1 MSNIIVN
8 GPAKLHGNIKVGGCK
23 NAALPIITAT
33 LLTRGVSRLSNVPDI
48 TDIRN
53 LLKIIE
59 KLDGK
64 VTFKNNVLLIDT
76 TKINGKD
83 PDASLVK
90 KFRASILLLGPMLT
104 RTSQVNI
111 PAPGG
116 CIIGN
121 RPLDYIFNALEKLG
135 VTIEEKGETYTF
147 HSEKL
152 KGADIVLDLMS
163 VTATENTIM
172 AASLAEGTT
181 RLSLA
186 ACESHVQD
194 LCHFLN
200 KMGARISGIGTNKLT
215 IEGVKELK
223 PATYKIISDE
233 IEAGTYIVAAAATG
247 SEIKIENIDPQK
259 MDYSIF
265 SKLKEAGV
273 NLELGKNFIKVKKS
287 VKIKPVNIW
296 TAPSPHFPSDLQAPF
311 SVLMTQADGSSLIH
325 ETMYEGRLNHLK
337 ELKKMGADA
346 SILDP
351 HRAVI
356 MGPTALYG
364 KNITTLDLRAGATL
378 IVAAL
383 IANGKSNIKNADI
396 IDRGYENI
404 VEKLSN
410 IGADIKRIGN

>member
-1 MSNIIVN
+1 MSKIVIN
-8 GPAKLHGNIKVGGCK
+8 GPAKLHGSVKVSGCK

-33 LLTRGVSRLSNVPDI
+33 LLTRGVSKLHNVPDI
-48 TDIRN
+48 TDIHN

-59 KLDGK
+59 NLDGK
-64 VTFKNNVLLIDT
+64 VKFKDNTLEIDT

-83 PDASLVK
+83 PDFNLVK
-90 KFRASILLLGPMLT
+90 KFRASILLLGPLLT
-104 RTSQVNI
+104 RVNKVKI

-121 RPLDYIFNALEKLG
+121 RPLNDHFEAFEQLGATITENGDIYTLTAEKLEG
-135 VTIEEKGETYTF
+135 
-147 HSEKL
+147 S
-152 KGADIVLDLMS
+152 DIVLNLMS
-163 VTATENTIM
+163 VTATENVVM
-172 AASLAEGTT
+172 AACLAEGTT
-181 RLSLA
+181 HLSLA

-200 KMGARISGIGTNKLT
+200 KMGAHISGIGTNKLT
-215 IEGVKELK
+215 IEGVRELK
-223 PATYKIISDE
+223 PTTHTIISDE

-247 SEIKIENIDPQK
+247 SEIKIENIDPSK

-265 SKLKEAGV
+265 SKFKEAGII
-273 NLELGKNFIKVKKS
+273 LETGKDFIKVNKS

-378 IVAAL
+378 ILAAL
-383 IANGKSNIKNADI
+383 IANGKSTISNADI

-404 VEKLSN
+404 VEKFQGL
-410 IGADIKRIGN
+410 GADIKKET